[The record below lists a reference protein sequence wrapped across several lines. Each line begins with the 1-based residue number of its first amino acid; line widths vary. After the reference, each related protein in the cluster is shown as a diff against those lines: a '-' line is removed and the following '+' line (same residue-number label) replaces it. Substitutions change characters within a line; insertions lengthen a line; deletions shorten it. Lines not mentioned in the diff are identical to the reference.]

1 VENGEADSPRAERVL
16 RDNLSDIVSLG
27 ADTLVLGCTHYPLL
41 KPAIERV
48 HPARFKLIDSATT
61 TASKVDRHLEHS
73 RLRAT
78 EKNPRHEVLVT
89 AVPQH
94 FDDIAANLFG
104 EAIEAEEVQI
114 WEPQKT

>member
-1 VENGEADSPRAERVL
+1 
-16 RDNLSDIVSLG
+16 
-27 ADTLVLGCTHYPLL
+27 LVN
-41 KPAIERV
+41 
-48 HPARFKLIDSATT
+48 SAST
-61 TASKVDRHLEHS
+61 TAIKVERHLDHA

-78 EKNPRHEVLVT
+78 DKSLRHEVLVT